1 MEYIM
6 TTLSK
11 KIYIAE
17 QECELA
23 KLIFHLEALEEDP
36 YADKTL
42 HDLKVQ
48 QKKIEIQI
56 KQHEISVL
64 KMEVKSSR

>member
-1 MEYIM
+1 M
-6 TTLSK
+6 TTLYK

-23 KLIFHLEALEEDP
+23 KLIFHLEALEENP
-36 YADKTL
+36 YDDKTL

-64 KMEVKSSR
+64 KMEVVKSSNK